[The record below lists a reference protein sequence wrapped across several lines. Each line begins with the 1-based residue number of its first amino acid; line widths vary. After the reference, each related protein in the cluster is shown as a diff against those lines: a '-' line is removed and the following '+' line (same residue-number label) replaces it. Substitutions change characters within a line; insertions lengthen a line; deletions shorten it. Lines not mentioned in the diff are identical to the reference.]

1 MKIKHLLVFIA
12 ILLVITGTVYAG
24 GTKVGTAAAAELMI
38 PMGAR
43 SVGIGGSNIANVQGA
58 EAIYW
63 NPAGLSLVDGGQA
76 KFDYVSYF
84 ADMSISYLAAGIKA
98 GNIGTFGVSLQV
110 LSIGEIPVTTIN
122 KPEGTGEILE
132 PNYLTANLSFSRQM
146 TDRINFGVNT
156 KLISESV
163 GDMTARAF
171 AIDFGLQYRSDM
183 GLDFGFVMRNL
194 GTKLQYTGTAIEF
207 DSEIPFANPN
217 ATSRK
222 TKLDMAAHELPT
234 ALDIGLAYRY
244 AINEQHGLNITGIY
258 SNNNYSL
265 DLVTGGLE
273 YSFSDFVFIRGGYN
287 APLYP
292 GDYPADEEFAYG
304 LTFGAGVEVDI
315 GGTAMLFDYAFRD
328 MEWFGGQNFFSLGF
342 AW

>member
-1 MKIKHLLVFIA
+1 MAIVLVF
-12 ILLVITGTVYAG
+12 TGMVYAG
-24 GTKVGTAAAAELMI
+24 GTKVGTAAASELMI

-43 SVGIGGSNIANVQGA
+43 SVGIGGSNIANVNGV

-63 NPAGLSLVDGGQA
+63 NPAGLTVVEGGQA
-76 KFDYVSYF
+76 KFDYISYF

-98 GNIGTFGVSLQV
+98 GNIGTFGLSLQV
-110 LSIGEIPVTTIN
+110 LSIGEIPVTTIT

-132 PNYLTANLSFSRQM
+132 PNYLTANLSFARQM
-146 TDRINFGVNT
+146 TDRINFGINA
-156 KLISESV
+156 KLISESI
-163 GDMTARAF
+163 GDMQARAF
-171 AIDFGLQYRSDM
+171 ALDFGLQYRSDM

-194 GTKLQYTGTAIEF
+194 GSKLQYTGTGIEF
-207 DSEIPFANPN
+207 DSNIPFANPN
-217 ATSRK
+217 ATTRK

-244 AINEQHGLNITGIY
+244 SINELNGLNISGIY

-265 DLVTGGLE
+265 DLLTGGLE
-273 YSFSDFVFIRGGYN
+273 YNYRETVFIRGGYN

-292 GDYPADEEFAYG
+292 SDYPGDKDFAYG
-304 LTFGAGVEVDI
+304 LAFGAGVILDV
-315 GGTAMLFDYAFRD
+315 GGTDMIFDYAFRD
-328 MEWFGGQNFFSLGF
+328 MAWFGGQNFFSLGF